1 MKVAMADGEFRHV
14 YGNGGLRKALALA
27 LCIQKGKLELMMMMM
42 MMIDLDLNFGLDNTW
57 LKGTNVKASRC
68 ALPV

>member
-1 MKVAMADGEFRHV
+1 MKVAMADSEVRLV

-27 LCIQKGKLELMMMMM
+27 LCIQKGKLEMMM
-42 MMIDLDLNFGLDNTW
+42 MMIDWDFGLDHTW
-57 LKGTNVKASRC
+57 LKGINAKASRC